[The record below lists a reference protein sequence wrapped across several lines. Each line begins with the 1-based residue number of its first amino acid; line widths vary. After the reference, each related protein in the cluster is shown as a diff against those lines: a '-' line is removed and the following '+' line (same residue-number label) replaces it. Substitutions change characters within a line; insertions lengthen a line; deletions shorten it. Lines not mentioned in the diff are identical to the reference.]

1 MSPLISLIIPIY
13 NVELYLSR
21 CLKSIEFVISLG
33 YEIILVN
40 DGSTDSSQNIINSF
54 LSKHNSII
62 YVYQNNKG
70 LSSAR
75 NTGLKYATG
84 EYVWFI
90 DSDDFIDEIEFI
102 KIINEFNIDKDVP
115 DVVVFGRVEEY
126 SSYAIRIPQRLRR
139 TDYSSGYD
147 YFIESINNGNLRTN
161 AWDKIFRKSL
171 IDNYNIEFIEGL
183 LYEDMLFCLTIFM
196 YSGKVSVIPSYPYH
210 YIHYNSSSITKQVRK
225 KDLDVITFIEMAFKF
240 INDGNFPLTTNSREF
255 KLLIFK
261 WVSSC
266 IMNKYAYLSLYNT
279 EAKYIINNVLNN
291 KLFIDSVEYCSRNK
305 VGLKHLLFS
314 KLLLF
319 SPFIYKIT
327 LQIALKIQ
335 KVVNRLR
342 K

>member
-1 MSPLISLIIPIY
+1 MTPLISLIIPVY
-13 NVELYLSR
+13 NVEPYLNR

-33 YEIILVN
+33 YEVIIVN
-40 DGSTDSSQNIINSF
+40 DGSTDDSQNIINSF
-54 LSKHNSII
+54 ISKHNSII

-90 DSDDFIDEIEFI
+90 DSDDFIDEIESLNIF
-102 KIINEFNIDKDVP
+102 NELNIDKDLP
-115 DVVVFGRVEEY
+115 DIVVFGRVEEY
-126 SSYAIRIPQRLRR
+126 SSYTIRIPKILRR
-139 TDYSSGYD
+139 IDYCSGYD

-161 AWDKIFRKSL
+161 AWDKIFRRSF
-171 IDNYNIEFIEGL
+171 IDNYNIKFVEDL
-183 LYEDMLFCLTIFM
+183 LYEDMLFCLTTFM

-225 KDLDVITFIEMAFKF
+225 KDLDVIIFIEIAFKF
-240 INDGNFPLTTNSREF
+240 VNDGNFQLNTDSREF

-266 IMNKYAYLSLYNT
+266 IMNKYAYLSLYNA
-279 EAKYIINNVLNN
+279 EAKYIIKSVLDN
-291 KLFIDSVEYCSRNK
+291 KLFIESVEYCSQNK
-305 VGLKHLLFS
+305 VGLRHILFS

-319 SPFIYKIT
+319 SPFMYKII
-327 LQIALKIQ
+327 LQIALKFQ
-335 KVVNRLR
+335 KLVNRLR